1 MYQNRYD
8 VGQHVC
14 LFNSVSG
21 KIEHDS
27 VYGVLFVPLVV
38 EGQQRDESKTI
49 AEQIKDGVLEVREQY
64 QTLQHGIVGAE
75 LLFESE
81 EECKEFYRELFAK

>member
-1 MYQNRYD
+1 MYKNKYS

-27 VYGVLFVPLVV
+27 VYGVLFVPIAV
-38 EGQQRDESKTI
+38 EGKQRDESKTI
-49 AEQIKDGVLEVREQY
+49 AEQIEAGLLEVKEQY
-64 QTLQHGIVGAE
+64 QTLQHGIVNAE
-75 LLFESE
+75 VLFTDE
-81 EECKEFYRELFAK
+81 EECKEFYRGLFAV